1 MERAVRFGVSIPHDL
16 LERFDEKIHEK
27 GYPNRSEALRDLIR
41 DFLAREKLQRSEE
54 EVYGSLTLIYDHEK
68 RGISDKL
75 IDMQHHEHTHILST
89 MHIHLDEHNCM
100 EMLAIRGRAGEVKR
114 ISDRLIATKGVKQGK
129 LMMTSL

>member
-1 MERAVRFGVSIPHDL
+1 MEKAIRFGVSIPHDL
-16 LERFDEKIHEK
+16 LERFDQKIREK

-41 DFLAREKLQRSEE
+41 DFLAREKLERPEE

-68 RGISDKL
+68 RGISDRL

-100 EMLAIRGRAGEVKR
+100 EMLAIRGRAGDVKR